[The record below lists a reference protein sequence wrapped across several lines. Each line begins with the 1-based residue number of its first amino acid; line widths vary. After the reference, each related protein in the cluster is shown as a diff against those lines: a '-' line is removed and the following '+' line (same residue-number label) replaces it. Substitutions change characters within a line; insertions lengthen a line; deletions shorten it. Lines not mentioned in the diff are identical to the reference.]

1 MVNEGIGL
9 GVPSKSYGYLAAK
22 KPIIAIMDKNTD
34 IVEQITSYNA
44 GIHIKNNDFIE
55 MKNFIEKNSNTNLK
69 DMGENA
75 YKIFKEN
82 YTRSMSTNKYYELL
96 K

>member
-1 MVNEGIGL
+1 
-9 GVPSKSYGYLAAK
+9 
-22 KPIIAIMDKNTD
+22 MDRNTD

-44 GIHIKNNDFIE
+44 GIHVKNNDFNE
-55 MKNFIEKNSNTNLK
+55 MKNFIEKNSKANLK

-82 YTRSMSTNKYYELL
+82 YTRNMSTNKYYDLL